1 MDNCNCN
8 VNYDEIK
15 KRIDEYNKNIKYV
28 CIQGPIG
35 PTGPQGETGP
45 QGPQG
50 PKGDTGPQGP
60 VGEKGE
66 QEEQGLKGDTGPKGD
81 KGDPGSME
89 PVLYNALF
97 FVVAPET
104 TVAGIANLG
113 TQKNPIQMNILQLI
127 IVAILI

>member
-1 MDNCNCN
+1 MKLRLILLNDLF
-8 VNYDEIK
+8 YRGTD
-15 KRIDEYNKNIKYV
+15 
-28 CIQGPIG
+28 
-35 PTGPQGETGP
+35 P

-66 QEEQGLKGDTGPKGD
+66 RGEQGLKGDTGPKGD
-81 KGDPGSME
+81 KGDTGSME

-97 FVVAPET
+97 FVVDPET

-113 TQKNPIQMNILQLI
+113 TQKKYPIQMNILQLI